1 MKLDIVNLGVLT
13 DYIFN
18 KHKFTRNIY
27 ENFKAHFH
35 QYKNIYEIQRQ
46 VIGDVDSLLDN
57 LDSEAVSF
65 GVNSDKIIEDSENLS
80 TKLASLLKMF
90 LGISQY
96 NQVINFVTENIEA
109 TNNKLEDLFTN
120 FKNNEENL
128 NRMANSVRQLAL
140 NTIIKSSKGQEQRK
154 TLSIIAENVTANSED
169 IIRVISQFGEE
180 MSNYSKLSQKIS
192 TENEKF
198 NALSAKIA
206 ENIVKVNADV
216 DLYKEYYKKISD
228 ITPKLK
234 GSRGIIHSILK
245 FLMDIKNNLNSMIED
260 LNESNELN
268 SLKFDE
274 FNAVFEE
281 LEDSLVEIKEVSA
294 LGNYFLHDKEINK
307 TLKLQGS
314 FKDFDPFSVKNLKD
328 AVFNKLL
335 FFHLVT
341 QKGVRSVPQ
350 LLDKWE
356 YINTKNFLMLYLRG
370 DILFSDGSPLD
381 GEDVKF
387 SIDTFIKTTEHPSFS
402 VIEGY
407 DDFISGKTES
417 LSGVTFIDQMT
428 LLIRLKKSYPDFIAN
443 FSRLSLPI
451 IKKDSYPGDYTKIT
465 SGPYYKKGGT
475 LLTNPYFPFTNN
487 RLNKIELDWD
497 DNPDIGWE
505 KELNKEMLTGA
516 DIFILNDTLDEDSRR
531 GVVSLLLKEFSP
543 YNLNAK
549 KKTEIDVKG
558 EVKFPSELIIKDELD
573 DGEIKKIIEEIFSES
588 EVKIKWVKRKGAKYN
603 MRIFRF
609 YTPDDPLSDLINRVT
624 AESSDLIKAKVKMLG
639 HFGRVQSERLLMDN
653 FHFFPFRRV
662 REKFHLSKDISLC
675 GNDITSFENI
685 LKKGEID
692 IDPADGRFRHFF
704 NLFRSFLK
712 QFRIKLDNGLNQLDY
727 LGQKYSSDYESLMGE
742 YDFFQGA
749 MEKFSFLIREFEKLE
764 KIIKP
769 VHNVDISNIT
779 MNSMIFNS
787 LQLSLN
793 SFFANLRM
801 YENFLTNFEGK
812 LSLIYVSLNKINDL
826 SYFSSMEAE
835 KSTDIKDDIMTI
847 IRQIR
852 KITKENTRSNL
863 DIEIL
868 LKQSSLAIVN
878 LKVYIKKALSNI
890 DDVFGLLKQINDVST
905 QILSN
910 NEEINVSFNSIL
922 ENIGNMKSF
931 SEISLS
937 KINEL
942 LSIYKENEKYFT
954 RVLSFN
960 EMNRNHFQFLDQL
973 YSQDLITDFLKLE
986 LKGPAKNVRK
996 LRELNLHYTNL
1007 PFTWDPRM
1015 VTDNTTM
1022 KYLNFLFSG
1031 LFHLSPTLF
1040 LSPHLI
1046 KNWEIKEHGMAAEFT
1061 LRDNIKFSNGE
1072 EITSKDII
1080 YTFYRIFDRKEP
1092 SPNLFLFENILGAR
1106 AYEQGKTDF
1115 IDGIRYISEKRFA
1128 FRFENIYTPF
1138 YLNLGTLTSSILW
1151 KGNTYADYEIPVGV
1165 GPFVV
1170 ESFNEAE
1177 VILKKNEEYFIEFDN
1192 FDRVIIKVVHDEK
1205 ITQAKFLEGKLD
1217 IHVPSSQ
1224 FVSLM
1229 NNKKIEVDGSVYSL
1243 PQLDVRY
1250 LGINIPS
1257 RPELTVKEIRH
1268 AIGHAINRRELMEE
1282 ISGNM
1287 SIVAN
1292 GVLPPGVLGHQENED
1307 YCHFDPE
1314 RSRELLLKAGL
1325 KNGIKM
1331 PLILSFSDSD
1341 IESKKAAMIKKYLD
1355 AVNIHVELNP
1365 LPWHDFIEAC
1375 KVGKVQLFLLGWI
1388 ADNGDPD
1395 NFYYPLFHSRN
1406 IGISGNYFGFKDEKV
1421 DSMLDSAMSVIN
1433 KVNRAEIYQKVE
1445 NQIIEDM
1452 PAVFLTHSLHYTITN
1467 KNLRGFKPHPLD
1479 LLNIVNWWKA

>member
-1 MKLDIVNLGVLT
+1 
-13 DYIFN
+13 
-18 KHKFTRNIY
+18 
-27 ENFKAHFH
+27 
-35 QYKNIYEIQRQ
+35 
-46 VIGDVDSLLDN
+46 
-57 LDSEAVSF
+57 
-65 GVNSDKIIEDSENLS
+65 
-80 TKLASLLKMF
+80 
-90 LGISQY
+90 
-96 NQVINFVTENIEA
+96 
-109 TNNKLEDLFTN
+109 
-120 FKNNEENL
+120 
-128 NRMANSVRQLAL
+128 

-335 FFHLVT
+335 FFHMVT

-475 LLTNPYFPFTNN
+475 LLTNPHFPFTNN

-505 KELNKEMLTGA
+505 KALNKEMLTGA

-588 EVKIKWVKRKGAKYN
+588 EVKIKWVKRKGAKCN

-675 GNDITSFENI
+675 GNDITAFENI

-704 NLFRSFLK
+704 NLFR
-712 QFRIKLDNGLNQLDY
+712 
-727 LGQKYSSDYESLMGE
+727 
-742 YDFFQGA
+742 
-749 MEKFSFLIREFEKLE
+749 
-764 KIIKP
+764 
-769 VHNVDISNIT
+769 
-779 MNSMIFNS
+779 
-787 LQLSLN
+787 
-793 SFFANLRM
+793 
-801 YENFLTNFEGK
+801 
-812 LSLIYVSLNKINDL
+812 
-826 SYFSSMEAE
+826 
-835 KSTDIKDDIMTI
+835 
-847 IRQIR
+847 
-852 KITKENTRSNL
+852 
-863 DIEIL
+863 
-868 LKQSSLAIVN
+868 
-878 LKVYIKKALSNI
+878 
-890 DDVFGLLKQINDVST
+890 
-905 QILSN
+905 
-910 NEEINVSFNSIL
+910 
-922 ENIGNMKSF
+922 
-931 SEISLS
+931 
-937 KINEL
+937 
-942 LSIYKENEKYFT
+942 
-954 RVLSFN
+954 
-960 EMNRNHFQFLDQL
+960 
-973 YSQDLITDFLKLE
+973 
-986 LKGPAKNVRK
+986 
-996 LRELNLHYTNL
+996 
-1007 PFTWDPRM
+1007 
-1015 VTDNTTM
+1015 
-1022 KYLNFLFSG
+1022 
-1031 LFHLSPTLF
+1031 
-1040 LSPHLI
+1040 
-1046 KNWEIKEHGMAAEFT
+1046 
-1061 LRDNIKFSNGE
+1061 
-1072 EITSKDII
+1072 
-1080 YTFYRIFDRKEP
+1080 
-1092 SPNLFLFENILGAR
+1092 
-1106 AYEQGKTDF
+1106 
-1115 IDGIRYISEKRFA
+1115 
-1128 FRFENIYTPF
+1128 
-1138 YLNLGTLTSSILW
+1138 
-1151 KGNTYADYEIPVGV
+1151 
-1165 GPFVV
+1165 
-1170 ESFNEAE
+1170 
-1177 VILKKNEEYFIEFDN
+1177 
-1192 FDRVIIKVVHDEK
+1192 
-1205 ITQAKFLEGKLD
+1205 
-1217 IHVPSSQ
+1217 
-1224 FVSLM
+1224 
-1229 NNKKIEVDGSVYSL
+1229 
-1243 PQLDVRY
+1243 
-1250 LGINIPS
+1250 
-1257 RPELTVKEIRH
+1257 
-1268 AIGHAINRRELMEE
+1268 
-1282 ISGNM
+1282 
-1287 SIVAN
+1287 
-1292 GVLPPGVLGHQENED
+1292 
-1307 YCHFDPE
+1307 
-1314 RSRELLLKAGL
+1314 
-1325 KNGIKM
+1325 
-1331 PLILSFSDSD
+1331 
-1341 IESKKAAMIKKYLD
+1341 
-1355 AVNIHVELNP
+1355 
-1365 LPWHDFIEAC
+1365 
-1375 KVGKVQLFLLGWI
+1375 
-1388 ADNGDPD
+1388 
-1395 NFYYPLFHSRN
+1395 
-1406 IGISGNYFGFKDEKV
+1406 
-1421 DSMLDSAMSVIN
+1421 
-1433 KVNRAEIYQKVE
+1433 
-1445 NQIIEDM
+1445 
-1452 PAVFLTHSLHYTITN
+1452 
-1467 KNLRGFKPHPLD
+1467 
-1479 LLNIVNWWKA
+1479 